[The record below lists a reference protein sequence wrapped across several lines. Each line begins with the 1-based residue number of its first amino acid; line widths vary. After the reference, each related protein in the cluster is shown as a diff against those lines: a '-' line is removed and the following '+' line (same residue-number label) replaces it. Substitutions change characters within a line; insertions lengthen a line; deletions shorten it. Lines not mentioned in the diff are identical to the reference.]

1 MSFCM
6 KKVLFLLVSGSDSP
20 ERASLG
26 IITADH
32 QLSSH
37 RYEDVKVLLYGP
49 SEKYVIQLD
58 GMAKDSFDNL
68 MKAGAIDSACVGV
81 AKNYNISDELIKI
94 GVQLQPF
101 GERLAKF
108 VNDDYEIIT
117 F

>member
-1 MSFCM
+1 M

-20 ERASLG
+20 EKAILG

-32 QLSSH
+32 QFSSH

-58 GMAKDSFDNL
+58 GMAKDSFDHL
-68 MKAGAIDSACVGV
+68 MKAGAIDSACIGV
-81 AKNYNISDELIKI
+81 AKNYNISE
-94 GVQLQPF
+94 QLTNMGLQLHPF